1 MKKTDFIKAVES
13 RTEEAEP
20 VFAVTTGRS
29 WTMYYIASKRPND
42 SYSTMMKEG
51 DNGVWLQQ
59 VRFMQEDNKLRVD
72 VIGHSVMKRL
82 NAVQLHSVGY
92 EQAWAKMQAAADTAR
107 REREER
113 DKAHEVERQARLRDE
128 RVVAELQPIIKEL
141 LASTGVSV
149 SGAYGDSVKITVS
162 ASQLEGFIELLKH
175 SVSE

>member
-1 MKKTDFIKAVES
+1 MKKADFIKAVES

-29 WTMYYIASKRPND
+29 WTVYYIAAKRKND
-42 SYSTMMKEG
+42 TYIFD
-51 DNGVWLQQ
+51 DNGVSVQQ
-59 VRFMQEDNKLRVD
+59 IRFNKDDNNNFTVD
-72 VIGHSVMKRL
+72 LIGHPVMKRL

-107 REREER
+107 REREQRVAAQEL
-113 DKAHEVERQARLRDE
+113 DRQARLRDE
-128 RVVAELQPIIKEL
+128 RVVAELQPIVKEL

>member
-1 MKKTDFIKAVES
+1 MKKADFIKAVES

-20 VFAVTTGRS
+20 VFAVTTGRN
-29 WTMYYIASKRPND
+29 WTVYYIAAKRKND
-42 SYSTMMKEG
+42 TYIFD
-51 DNGVWLQQ
+51 DNGVSVQQ
-59 VRFMQEDNKLRVD
+59 IRFNKDDNNNFTVD
-72 VIGHSVMKRL
+72 LIGHPVMKRL

-107 REREER
+107 REREQRVAAQEL
-113 DKAHEVERQARLRDE
+113 DRQARLRDE
-128 RVVAELQPIIKEL
+128 RVVAELQPIVKEL